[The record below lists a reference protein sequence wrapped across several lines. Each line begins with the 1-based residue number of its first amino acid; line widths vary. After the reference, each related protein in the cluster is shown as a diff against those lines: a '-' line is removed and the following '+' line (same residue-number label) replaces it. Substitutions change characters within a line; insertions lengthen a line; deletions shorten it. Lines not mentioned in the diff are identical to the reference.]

1 MKKIL
6 LPLASAF
13 LAYQLYQVILALWIQ
28 QGVNFHLGLDFSIA
42 FLIAL
47 FATGI
52 FAFTGFAYPTSRLI
66 GSSCYVLKN
75 TKRLKFWY
83 KIMGMS
89 YFRKLLMLF
98 FWGTKKNRKKYFNG
112 TRTGIDNFIYQ
123 THQSEFGHL
132 GALVLIVLI
141 NLYTW
146 HLAYYSIS
154 IFLIIINTISNL
166 YPIILQRHHR
176 IRLEKFTQL

>member
-1 MKKIL
+1 
-6 LPLASAF
+6 
-13 LAYQLYQVILALWIQ
+13 
-28 QGVNFHLGLDFSIA
+28 
-42 FLIAL
+42 
-47 FATGI
+47 
-52 FAFTGFAYPTSRLI
+52 
-66 GSSCYVLKN
+66 
-75 TKRLKFWY
+75 
-83 KIMGMS
+83 MGMS

-98 FWGTKKNRKKYFNG
+98 FWGTKKNHKKYFNG